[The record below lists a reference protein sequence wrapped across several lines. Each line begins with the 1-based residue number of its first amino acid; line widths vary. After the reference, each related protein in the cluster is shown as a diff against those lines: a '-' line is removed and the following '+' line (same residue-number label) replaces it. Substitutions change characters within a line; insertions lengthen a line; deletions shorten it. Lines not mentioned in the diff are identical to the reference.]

1 MCNIPRSKDNQ
12 AMRFG
17 QSIENIYGSIEVLYS
32 LFIQVEGYQNK
43 LKLSCWPLT
52 FTSFK
57 AFLKNKRSGT
67 TLAGSFP
74 AWLSKKNV

>member
-32 LFIQVEGYQNK
+32 LLYKSWG
-43 LKLSCWPLT
+43 
-52 FTSFK
+52 
-57 AFLKNKRSGT
+57 
-67 TLAGSFP
+67 
-74 AWLSKKNV
+74 LSK